1 MLTPQPSHSSESS
14 IQERGKMNILVKVSS
29 VAYDTEYG
37 GEQLVPTI
45 QGEYL
50 MDEIFRLPFFRIIVD
65 EVIEGAVC
73 FRLKEGA
80 QDHYFVLE
88 GIGDCANFERET
100 SIGFDSFTFTL
111 VEG

>member
-1 MLTPQPSHSSESS
+1 MF
-14 IQERGKMNILVKVSS
+14 ILVKVSS

-37 GEQLVPTI
+37 GEQIVPTV

-65 EVIEGAVC
+65 EVIGSAVC

-88 GIGDCANFERET
+88 DTGDCANFERET
-100 SIGFDSFTFTL
+100 SIGFDNFTFTL
-111 VEG
+111 VEGEVNK

>member
-1 MLTPQPSHSSESS
+1 MYIS
-14 IQERGKMNILVKVSS
+14 VKVSS

-37 GEQLVPTI
+37 GEQLVPAL

-65 EVIEGAVC
+65 DVIDSSVC

-88 GIGDCANFERET
+88 GVGDSASFERET
-100 SIGFDSFTFTL
+100 SIGSDNFFFTL
-111 VEG
+111 VED

>member
-1 MLTPQPSHSSESS
+1 M
-14 IQERGKMNILVKVSS
+14 
-29 VAYDTEYG
+29 ACDTEYG
-37 GEQLVPTI
+37 GEQLVPVTK
-45 QGEYL
+45 GEYL

-65 EVIEGAVC
+65 EVIDGAVC

-88 GIGDCANFERET
+88 GIGDSASFERET
-100 SIGFDSFTFTL
+100 SIGYDSFTFTL